1 MPPEDIDVRS
11 MIRRLGTK
19 EVERPS
25 PTQRLHDRNHESKAQ
40 QSNLGRQF
48 VQRTPHALLICRGA
62 KSNRR
67 PERDPKPLLS
77 REVGVFSIN
86 RSDGGGVATVVKP
99 FAHDGL
105 LLR

>member
-25 PTQRLHDRNHESKAQ
+25 HTQRLHDRNHESKAQ

-48 VQRTPHALLICRGA
+48 VQRTHALLICRGA

-86 RSDGGGVATVVKP
+86 RSGGGVTTVVKP